1 MKIFLSFLEQLNSD
15 GEDPAFKDEAPDL
28 ESWEIDF
35 DNFQSL
41 ENFLSKLKFR
51 DYWLFLWK
59 MYL

>member
-28 ESWEIDF
+28 ESGEIDF

-51 DYWLFLWK
+51 DYWLFL
-59 MYL
+59 